1 MNFSSV
7 VALVHYNGDIITDEL
22 MSATFV
28 SEVTKYV
35 EVNNS
40 ITASVLKQTIL
51 NLFIASD
58 GKSYTVDLI
67 YRCPVTANKQ
77 RTSYIAVAIED
88 DNDVQS
94 VISYAK
100 KYEALTQFEVM
111 AFIHEYNEV
120 ASDVIWELLEREVDE
135 SLNIE

>member
-77 RTSYIAVAIED
+77 RTSYRAVAIED

>member
-1 MNFSSV
+1 MNFSSI

-22 MSATFV
+22 MSPIFV
-28 SEVTKYV
+28 SEVTKYL
-35 EVNNS
+35 EVNKS
-40 ITASVLKQTIL
+40 MTASVLKQTIL

>member
-1 MNFSSV
+1 MNFSSI

-22 MSATFV
+22 MSPIFV
-28 SEVTKYV
+28 SEVTKYL
-35 EVNNS
+35 EVNKS
-40 ITASVLKQTIL
+40 MTASVLKQTIL

-67 YRCPVTANKQ
+67 YRCPATINKQ
-77 RTSYIAVAIED
+77 RTSYRAVAIED

-135 SLNIE
+135 SLNTE